1 MHLIVYFC
9 GTGDSGYS
17 FSRDHAT
24 YSEEL
29 KENNTYTL
37 VVNGC
42 HHPEVCNDG
51 TMPDLESFANRFIS
65 TVFKKNDEGE
75 VVLSKSN
82 SSELAQLGVGIQ
94 DPEGIWVADYQ
105 KQEYVQ
111 IPNGQELAPYQNYVQ
126 RVDSKF
132 TKKPDNSFENLN
144 EAIESITFVGYSRG
158 AVTCFHAARAK
169 EKLLSD
175 TNVPVRIVA
184 DQPVPGTAYA
194 LPGTNAAAIADCS
207 DLKQVTKVDLTIAAY
222 TGVTS
227 LGGIIGKLRQLFHNI
242 FFSQVIPKLPSD
254 NCKLN
259 LAVLPRANHWEG
271 ELNGSQH
278 LHMNL
283 TQQLADENLLAQRI
297 ADQKRQ
303 VVANYYRRNKPLFPN
318 AGEVQGAF
326 GATVAELY
334 DNIDP
339 RYLAEL
345 NTNEYQEFL
354 YKWWQAQ
361 ETSASLF
368 STKLTKEL
376 DAMLKN
382 TASLDV
388 NERSLEIFKKADA
401 WLLVKEGVGSSRY
414 EQVMKL
420 RDKVRAVLIENSV
433 DVLDL
438 NERLN
443 DIHREAVH
451 STRYFEQRWQRES
464 KAASWFKTKATV
476 ELDKA
481 FTEHANASEP
491 SKENDE
497 KLLAAID
504 TWLKAKMPLNENFK
518 SSSSRFDLVQ
528 GIREGLVAEINQ
540 YPQQDLEQE
549 LVASL

>member
-111 IPNGQELAPYQNYVQ
+111 IPNGQELAPYQKYVQ
-126 RVDSKF
+126 RVDSQF

-144 EAIESITFVGYSRG
+144 EAIESITFAGYSRG

-259 LAVLPRANHWEG
+259 LAVLP
-271 ELNGSQH
+271 
-278 LHMNL
+278 
-283 TQQLADENLLAQRI
+283 
-297 ADQKRQ
+297 
-303 VVANYYRRNKPLFPN
+303 
-318 AGEVQGAF
+318 
-326 GATVAELY
+326 
-334 DNIDP
+334 
-339 RYLAEL
+339 
-345 NTNEYQEFL
+345 
-354 YKWWQAQ
+354 
-361 ETSASLF
+361 
-368 STKLTKEL
+368 
-376 DAMLKN
+376 
-382 TASLDV
+382 
-388 NERSLEIFKKADA
+388 
-401 WLLVKEGVGSSRY
+401 
-414 EQVMKL
+414 
-420 RDKVRAVLIENSV
+420 
-433 DVLDL
+433 
-438 NERLN
+438 
-443 DIHREAVH
+443 
-451 STRYFEQRWQRES
+451 
-464 KAASWFKTKATV
+464 
-476 ELDKA
+476 
-481 FTEHANASEP
+481 
-491 SKENDE
+491 
-497 KLLAAID
+497 
-504 TWLKAKMPLNENFK
+504 
-518 SSSSRFDLVQ
+518 
-528 GIREGLVAEINQ
+528 
-540 YPQQDLEQE
+540 
-549 LVASL
+549 